1 MEIWLPVV
9 GYEGLYEVSN
19 LGNVRSVDR
28 VVSVR
33 NRWGDVSERRYT
45 GKMLTACASGSGHL
59 VVALY
64 RQGVRTTPN
73 VHRLV
78 LAAFVGPCPD
88 GMECCH
94 WDDDPTNN
102 RLENLRWD
110 TPRANQLDAVR
121 NGRNRQA
128 AQTHCV
134 HGHEFTEGN
143 THVLR
148 RGRRQ
153 CRACGRRR
161 ARSRR
166 TRLAAA

>member
-1 MEIWLPVV
+1 METWLPVV
-9 GYEGLYEVSN
+9 GYEGLYEVSD

-28 VVSVR
+28 LVSAG
-33 NRWGDVSERRYT
+33 NRWGDVRQRRYP
-45 GKMLTACASGSGHL
+45 GKMLTPCASTSGHL
-59 VVALY
+59 VVALH
-64 RQGVRTTPN
+64 RQGERATPN

-102 RLENLRWD
+102 RLANLRWD
-110 TPRANQLDAVR
+110 TPSANQIDAVR

-134 HGHEFTEGN
+134 HGHEFNEQN
-143 THVLR
+143 THVR
-148 RGRRQ
+148 SNGRRQ

-161 ARSRR
+161 SRSRR
-166 TRLAAA
+166 MRMVA